1 MTIHHNFIQVG
12 DVLKIKAGMNIP
24 VDGVMIRSSG
34 VQTKESAMTGEIEE
48 MKKDQR
54 LGKIPVIIVTS
65 VESPQDKARG
75 LALGAEAY
83 IIKRKFDNRSLLE
96 TIRQIL

>member
-34 VQTKESAMTGEIEE
+34 VQTKESAMTVEIEE